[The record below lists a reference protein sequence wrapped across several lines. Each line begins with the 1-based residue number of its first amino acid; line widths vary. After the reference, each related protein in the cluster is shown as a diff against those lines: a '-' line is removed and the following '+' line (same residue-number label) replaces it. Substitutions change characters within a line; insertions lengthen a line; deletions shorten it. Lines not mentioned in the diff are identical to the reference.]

1 MLICR
6 KRIINYGKNFRY
18 QPGYKLNLIYILTF
32 LIICVTFSVYFR
44 HIAQTT
50 VMLRQEKT
58 RVIVSSVLIIISLVF
73 IGYRT
78 SQKLKSDNEACSTR
92 GQKEQQ
98 EIRVKSALPIFE
110 SLSRHLI
117 TIQ

>member
-1 MLICR
+1 MLIY
-6 KRIINYGKNFRY
+6 RILTINYGKNFRD
-18 QPGYKLNLIYILTF
+18 QPGYQLNLIDILTF

-58 RVIVSSVLIIISLVF
+58 RMIVSSVLIIISLVF

-78 SQKLKSDNEACSTR
+78 SQKLNSDSEACATK